1 MTIRYFCSRCIHH
14 ALCSNKSIS
23 VEQNLLTGRNQSL
36 SDRIFSQQTGV
47 EIQRHSRSNGELK
60 QQHEVLLSTL
70 LLEQQLHSTATNQ
83 HKQFVKEE
91 SLLKLCDELRPNLIL
106 TTGGT
111 GISPDDTTP
120 EVLYRDIDDDIQMS
134 EFALQ
139 KNVPLEL
146 ADLGLLATVEPQ
158 TIHFYDKLCVVV
170 LSTDNGEIRDSNKI
184 MLMRVLKCTT
194 CYLLSVWHYR

>member
-1 MTIRYFCSRCIHH
+1 
-14 ALCSNKSIS
+14 
-23 VEQNLLTGRNQSL
+23 
-36 SDRIFSQQTGV
+36 TGV

-83 HKQFVKEE
+83 HQQFVKEE

-146 ADLGLLATVEPQ
+146 ADLGLLATVGRQ
-158 TIHFYDKLCVVV
+158 TIHVYDKLCIVV
-170 LSTDNGEIRDSNKI
+170 LSTDNGEIRP
-184 MLMRVLKCTT
+184 MLRIPDHFL
-194 CYLLSVWHYR
+194 R